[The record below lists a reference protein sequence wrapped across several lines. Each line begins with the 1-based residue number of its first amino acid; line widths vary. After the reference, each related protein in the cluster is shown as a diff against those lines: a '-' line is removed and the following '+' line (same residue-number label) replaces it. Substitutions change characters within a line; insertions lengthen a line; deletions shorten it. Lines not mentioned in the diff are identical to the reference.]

1 MYRKL
6 DKTIHRNCTCIQV
19 ALSDSRIELTGKPN
33 APFEE
38 AVHFGLKTKLRL
50 STSTVYLYMISA
62 FDKHG
67 KPHTSY
73 KRTVT

>member
-50 STSTVYLYMISA
+50 YIYSVFVYDFCL
-62 FDKHG
+62 
-67 KPHTSY
+67 
-73 KRTVT
+73 